1 MEKLP
6 KQYQEVLLLHYF
18 GGYTIEEMCKLL
30 KKESKQI
37 YNLLARAKLSF
48 KQHLKMDGMHY
59 EDL

>member
-1 MEKLP
+1 MMKSIL
-6 KQYQEVLLLHYF
+6 KIY
-18 GGYTIEEMCKLL
+18 

-48 KQHLKMDGMHY
+48 KQQLKKDGMDY